1 MGALAATNARP
12 KKMTASLPGLIFAAL
27 AVVFLALAVIDF
39 TRHGSPATP
48 ARKAWFRIG
57 LIFAAISIYL
67 LFFQRRFQ

>member
-1 MGALAATNARP
+1 M
-12 KKMTASLPGLIFAAL
+12 SLPLPALIFAAL
-27 AVVFLALAVIDF
+27 AVLFLALAAIDF

-67 LFFQRRFQ
+67 VFFQRHL